1 MNPTQQKSLF
11 IVLAIAIIGYFAA
24 NALFADSSLSLGAT
38 FSIGTLI
45 GGFIATVMSASN
57 VTPQSDN
64 AEVKTK
70 TLYVGNLPY
79 KANESVV
86 RELFSEQGRVFNVRL
101 LKDKNT
107 GKRRGFGFVE
117 MAEADADKA
126 IAALNEKEF
135 QQRTLKVR
143 AAKQKPETAEEAVAS

>member
-24 NALFADSSLSLGAT
+24 NALLADSSLNLGAT

-45 GGFIATVMSASN
+45 GGFIATVMSTSN
-57 VTPQSDN
+57 ATSQSDN

-143 AAKQKPETAEEAVAS
+143 AAKQKPETSEEAVVS

>member
-24 NALFADSSLSLGAT
+24 NALLADSSLNLGAT

-57 VTPQSDN
+57 ATPQSDN

-117 MAEADADKA
+117 MAETDADKA

-143 AAKQKPETAEEAVAS
+143 AAKQKPEASEEAVAS

>member
-24 NALFADSSLSLGAT
+24 NALLADSSLNLGAT

-143 AAKQKPETAEEAVAS
+143 AAKQKLETSEEAVAS

>member
-24 NALFADSSLSLGAT
+24 NALLADSSLNLGAT

-45 GGFIATVMSASN
+45 GGFIATVLSASN

>member
-24 NALFADSSLSLGAT
+24 NALLADSSLNLGAT

-45 GGFIATVMSASN
+45 GGFIATVMSTSN
-57 VTPQSDN
+57 ATTQSDN

-143 AAKQKPETAEEAVAS
+143 AAKQKPETSEEAVAS

>member
-11 IVLAIAIIGYFAA
+11 IVLATAIIGYFAA
-24 NALFADSSLSLGAT
+24 NALLADSSLNLGAT

-45 GGFIATVMSASN
+45 GGFIATVLSASN

-64 AEVKTK
+64 VEVKTK

-117 MAEADADKA
+117 MAEADADRA

-143 AAKQKPETAEEAVAS
+143 AAKQKPEASEEAVAS

>member
-24 NALFADSSLSLGAT
+24 NALLADSSLNLGAT

-45 GGFIATVMSASN
+45 GGFIATVLSTSN
-57 VTPQSDN
+57 ATTQSDN

-117 MAEADADKA
+117 MAETDADKA

-143 AAKQKPETAEEAVAS
+143 AAKQKPETSEEAVTS

>member
-24 NALFADSSLSLGAT
+24 NALLADSSLNLGAT

-57 VTPQSDN
+57 VPPQSDN

-143 AAKQKPETAEEAVAS
+143 AAKQKPEASEEAVAS